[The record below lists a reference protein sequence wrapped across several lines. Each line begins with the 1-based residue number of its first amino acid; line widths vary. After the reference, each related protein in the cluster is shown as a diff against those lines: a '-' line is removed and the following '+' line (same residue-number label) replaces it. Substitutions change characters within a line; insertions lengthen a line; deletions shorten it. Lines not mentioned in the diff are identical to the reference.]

1 MATSYF
7 GDYRSSASEQLE
19 STRQIADLSD
29 HAQALEANIDISDL
43 LTDEQER
50 KIVQYVKSC
59 SEMSYAKISQRYPAW
74 LEADRA
80 HDVYVPPDTTEFREK
95 AVMSDTRAIADTV
108 LTYQMAALTGRN
120 PMFMLEGLNRKSR
133 NAAVVLE
140 RVLHQHMRRTA
151 GEAKLL
157 QMLQDGIRYGFA
169 PTKIV
174 WNGAD
179 NTNHI
184 VNIDPRRCFP
194 DPRVQWGEWDRM
206 QFVVSTEY
214 MSTSALLSSGMYPKM
229 NKYPA
234 LSESRTSTR
243 TGWNSHKNHK
253 EVTQGLNV
261 DPVFNP
267 TTQDSSLFQLGSAR
281 TVDEIWFRV
290 QGWEIGM
297 PQAGTVYLTA
307 TILDEE
313 VCIRFQLN
321 PYGKQLPF
329 VFGGLYHDSHKTY
342 GQSLYDLLL
351 PMHHIATY
359 LLRSRIDNISATM
372 TNLIFADPSRIHIS
386 DLIDRN
392 PFGIVRTLP
401 GTNPGEGL
409 FISQVPDV
417 TRGHFQDIA
426 HMADL
431 KQRVSAASDAQQ
443 GVPTSDVRTATEI
456 QRLTQL
462 GSQRLG
468 VLSRLTSAQTI
479 RPMVRMMVGNIQDAV
494 SASGEIQVS
503 QKALPANLQSITNDG
518 YLDFNP
524 AMLDGDIDYLVI
536 DGSLPL
542 EPTRDPNV
550 WMQMIQIMNQTGLNM
565 EFDMSQITEEAIRS
579 MGVSDLDRFRIS
591 PEELK
596 QNGLSPSQQMAM
608 AQADRGATGKIQ
620 EGETI
625 QREVE
630 RGNLVPANR

>member
-1 MATSYF
+1 
-7 GDYRSSASEQLE
+7 
-19 STRQIADLSD
+19 
-29 HAQALEANIDISDL
+29 
-43 LTDEQER
+43 
-50 KIVQYVKSC
+50 
-59 SEMSYAKISQRYPAW
+59 
-74 LEADRA
+74 
-80 HDVYVPPDTTEFREK
+80 
-95 AVMSDTRAIADTV
+95 
-108 LTYQMAALTGRN
+108 
-120 PMFMLEGLNRKSR
+120 
-133 NAAVVLE
+133 
-140 RVLHQHMRRTA
+140 
-151 GEAKLL
+151 
-157 QMLQDGIRYGFA
+157 
-169 PTKIV
+169 
-174 WNGAD
+174 
-179 NTNHI
+179 
-184 VNIDPRRCFP
+184 
-194 DPRVQWGEWDRM
+194 
-206 QFVVSTEY
+206 
-214 MSTSALLSSGMYPKM
+214 
-229 NKYPA
+229 
-234 LSESRTSTR
+234 
-243 TGWNSHKNHK
+243 
-253 EVTQGLNV
+253 
-261 DPVFNP
+261 
-267 TTQDSSLFQLGSAR
+267 
-281 TVDEIWFRV
+281 
-290 QGWEIGM
+290 
-297 PQAGTVYLTA
+297 
-307 TILDEE
+307 
-313 VCIRFQLN
+313 
-321 PYGKQLPF
+321 
-329 VFGGLYHDSHKTY
+329 
-342 GQSLYDLLL
+342 
-351 PMHHIATY
+351 MHHIATY
-359 LLRSRIDNISATM
+359 VLRSRIDNISATM

-426 HMADL
+426 QMADL

>member
-1 MATSYF
+1 
-7 GDYRSSASEQLE
+7 
-19 STRQIADLSD
+19 
-29 HAQALEANIDISDL
+29 
-43 LTDEQER
+43 
-50 KIVQYVKSC
+50 
-59 SEMSYAKISQRYPAW
+59 
-74 LEADRA
+74 
-80 HDVYVPPDTTEFREK
+80 
-95 AVMSDTRAIADTV
+95 
-108 LTYQMAALTGRN
+108 
-120 PMFMLEGLNRKSR
+120 
-133 NAAVVLE
+133 
-140 RVLHQHMRRTA
+140 
-151 GEAKLL
+151 
-157 QMLQDGIRYGFA
+157 
-169 PTKIV
+169 
-174 WNGAD
+174 
-179 NTNHI
+179 
-184 VNIDPRRCFP
+184 
-194 DPRVQWGEWDRM
+194 
-206 QFVVSTEY
+206 
-214 MSTSALLSSGMYPKM
+214 M

-243 TGWNSHKNHK
+243 SGWNSHKSHK
-253 EVTQGLNV
+253 EMMQGLNV

-329 VFGGLYHDSHKTY
+329 VFGSLYHDSHKTFS
-342 GQSLYDLLL
+342 QSLYDLLL

-409 FISQVPDV
+409 FISQIPDV
-417 TRGHFQDIA
+417 TRGHFNDIA
-426 HMADL
+426 AMADL

-479 RPMVRMMVGNIQDAV
+479 RPMVRMMIGNIQDAV
-494 SASGEIQVS
+494 AASGSVQVNPKS
-503 QKALPANLQSITNDG
+503 LPANLQSITNDG
-518 YLDFNP
+518 YLDFTPN
-524 AMLDGDIDYLVI
+524 MLDGDIDYLVI

-550 WMQMIQIMNQTGLNM
+550 WMQMIQIMNTTGLNM

-579 MGVSDLDRFRIS
+579 MGVSDLDRFRIT
-591 PEELK
+591 PQELQ

-620 EGETI
+620 EAETI
-625 QREVE
+625 QRDVE
-630 RGNLVPANR
+630 RGNLIPMPR